1 MSRALEAEVRRF
13 NFIDRTRESFR
24 KNHRC
29 GMEEKW
35 KMLVH
40 ILRAGLSCLMIR
52 CWKEMNQ
59 GLRLPFLCFLYTTYH
74 NYFLDLFFYIS
85 VSPIR
90 SITVFLLV
98 QRLSKTIKKKSL
110 LHANIASFILKTTQ
124 VFTPSVISLK
134 VLRLFS
140 KFRSFKNCCSDY
152 VYVSIFLLVFP

>member
-98 QRLSKTIKKKSL
+98 QRLSKTIKKKISSPCKHSF
-110 LHANIASFILKTTQ
+110 LHLK
-124 VFTPSVISLK
+124 
-134 VLRLFS
+134 
-140 KFRSFKNCCSDY
+140 DY
-152 VYVSIFLLVFP
+152 TGLHTICHFPKGT